1 MLVIDISVDAFL
13 GMGWELTCGTYYM
26 YTIFVFI
33 SPRSILSYMALWSF
47 LIGIRR
53 LARVQDASTSTRA
66 VQIPE
71 RRGDKTHQDQ
81 NNSFPITD

>member
-1 MLVIDISVDAFL
+1 
-13 GMGWELTCGTYYM
+13 
-26 YTIFVFI
+26 
-33 SPRSILSYMALWSF
+33 MALWSF

-81 NNSFPITD
+81 NIHFQLPIKHSVYVQQVTSRLLLPIADNVLEKSTCESWK